1 MERSSS
7 LPMLQHNNNN
17 NNNINLKILK
27 MTRRDTKRQF
37 KTMFRYDGSG
47 RIVPGS
53 NILKTG
59 QKPKVGSWGTKEA
72 YNCCNNNPS

>member
-1 MERSSS
+1 MS
-7 LPMLQHNNNN
+7 
-17 NNNINLKILK
+17 
-27 MTRRDTKRQF
+27 RRDTKRQF